1 MVHMTNDTDTAGIPE
16 HIEPAR
22 YTEAELALIRAEV
35 AHEDEI
41 EALREA
47 EQWDSDYTVD
57 PSGQS

>member
-1 MVHMTNDTDTAGIPE
+1 MANDTQGIPE

-22 YTEAELALIRAEV
+22 YTEAELAAIRLEV

-47 EQWDSDYTVD
+47 DDFESDYAAD